1 MTETEKF
8 GMAESVDSKI
18 KTHGESFI
26 KITGEVISRYLYPG
40 TNIEVPGS
48 RQVDHNLVV
57 DTGAIEIVK
66 YLQGATTIE
75 AKGAF
80 KYMGIGTTATAA
92 ASINTSLTGELTG
105 GTPTYARIV
114 APLTI
119 TTEQPAGTISKV
131 FTAIATFAQTT
142 ATGSNLIREFGL
154 FDSALAGTNVLFNR
168 SVFATAR
175 DNENNDLEITYNC
188 TVAPT

>member
-1 MTETEKF
+1 MIMKETEKF

-26 KITGEVISRYLYPG
+26 KITGEIISRYLYPG

-57 DTGAIEIVK
+57 DTGAIEI
-66 YLQGATTIE
+66 
-75 AKGAF
+75 AKWLVNDSAQADGLF
-80 KYMGIGTTATAA
+80 KYMALGSGVTAA
-92 ASINTSLTGELTG
+92 GSTQTALVTEYTGVGTYVRILAALT
-105 GTPTYARIV
+105 R
-114 APLTI
+114 

-131 FTAIATFAQTT
+131 YTAIATFPSF
-142 ATGSNLIREFGL
+142 TGGSAVKEFGM
-154 FDSALAGTNVLFNR
+154 FTTLAVGGVMFNR
-168 SVFATAR
+168 SVFATTR